1 MNRITTKPAAV
12 QPTAPPPEAAETP
25 LPPQERGLGWSIAL
39 AVWVAAFVVL
49 VLYEAWN
56 FVFPLVRWMFR

>member
-1 MNRITTKPAAV
+1 MHRITTKPES
-12 QPTAPPPEAAETP
+12 APPVAPTLGAPEEP

-39 AVWVAAFVVL
+39 AVWVVAFVVL

-56 FVFPLVRWMFR
+56 FVFPLVRAMFR